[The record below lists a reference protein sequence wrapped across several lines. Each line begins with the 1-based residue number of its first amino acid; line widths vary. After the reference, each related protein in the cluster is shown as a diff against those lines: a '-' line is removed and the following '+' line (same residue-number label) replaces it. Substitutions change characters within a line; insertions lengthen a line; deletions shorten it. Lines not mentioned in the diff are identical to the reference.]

1 MNKAATSTDIQA
13 ISLRRG
19 RLAWQLL
26 LTWLVLWVFWQTYTV
41 WFAAFLAVCF
51 TATLSGLAR
60 ALSRRTSWSYGV
72 SLAAV
77 VVMIALALTAA
88 VVLFGPPV
96 VKQAAELTERLP
108 ASVDQGKQWLEQ
120 QTPWG
125 PYVLERSAKWSE
137 SMAGNQVLGRLTSVA
152 SSVLAAGA
160 GILAVIAITLLLA
173 LSPRAYL
180 KGVVMLVPQQHER
193 RVREVCKRIG
203 VALRWWLFGQAISMT
218 IVGVFT
224 GLGLML
230 VGVPLPWA
238 LGLIA
243 GVFSFVPNLGPIVA
257 MAPGLVLASSEGGQ
271 TILWALGVYVGV
283 QLIESNVVTPMV
295 QKYAVSVP
303 PALLLTLQLMMGVLF
318 GVMGLLVAT
327 PLMVAVIVA
336 LQMLYVEDKLDRD
349 VEVMGQHD
357 DAGGEGKDK
366 NKAGDSD
373 AEKEG

>member
-1 MNKAATSTDIQA
+1 M
-13 ISLRRG
+13 
-19 RLAWQLL
+19 
-26 LTWLVLWVFWQTYTV
+26 
-41 WFAAFLAVCF
+41 
-51 TATLSGLAR
+51 
-60 ALSRRTSWSYGV
+60 
-72 SLAAV
+72 
-77 VVMIALALTAA
+77 
-88 VVLFGPPV
+88 
-96 VKQAAELTERLP
+96 
-108 ASVDQGKQWLEQ
+108 
-120 QTPWG
+120 
-125 PYVLERSAKWSE
+125 
-137 SMAGNQVLGRLTSVA
+137 LGRLTSVA

-160 GILAVIAITLLLA
+160 GILAVIAITLFLA

-180 KGVVMLVPQQHER
+180 KGVVMLVPREHER

-357 DAGGEGKDK
+357 DAGDEGKDK